1 MANDITLTVG
11 AEPQIDTSQFISQI
25 EAALQKAT
33 SGSAKI
39 KVEIDPA
46 SISKVQSQI
55 QNIKNSLKSVNGNI
69 DLSVK
74 TGNGYGQVQKA
85 IKSAIANEKAL
96 AKARIEAS
104 KAYKNASEMQS
115 KISDQER
122 ALTKSGYSNSNISSE
137 LKNLHDQVKAAGDAF
152 ATNGNASEFN
162 ASISSIG
169 VQLEATTTKL
179 KDFVVAQNEAAA
191 KATASAE
198 AIKKAQDDASKVR
211 EEAGK
216 MQSKISDQE
225 RVLSGKGITDT
236 GISSELEAHRRQVE
250 ALEQAYSNNHDFD
263 SFRNGLRDVGTQLG
277 ATTTKVKDAV
287 AAQNAVTK
295 DADRLSKQSAREK
308 AEEAATLKTYES
320 AVRQGT
326 IAIQKY
332 TAAKS
337 SMKSKDD
344 YANISSSVNSL
355 KSLKQQYDAGKVSYS
370 EFSDAVKKS
379 SGSIKDSI
387 SNIKINGD
395 AGKSIGDQL
404 KSVAG
409 RLTQWLSVGRMMMTA
424 VNGVKKMVS
433 ASIDLESAMA
443 QIKIVTGASDA
454 QMTQFFSN
462 ASEQAKDLGK
472 NITDVSKSIETFSRL
487 GYKLNDSTELSKYA
501 NILSNVAN
509 TDVKSATT
517 GLTAIMKGY
526 DLQVSDAEHVSDVLT
541 EVGQKYA
548 ISAEELMN
556 AFERGGAA
564 LHASGTS
571 FEESAA
577 LFAAANAS
585 IQNADAVGTAMKTV
599 SARMRGATTEL
610 QEMGE
615 SSEDCAKGL
624 SKYRSEIKALTNV
637 NGTGGVDI
645 MANAAKGEYKSIY
658 QMFGEISNVWGQLS
672 DTTRSRISEIL
683 GGTRQLSIISSIIGN
698 WKDATGA
705 YADAMNSAGAA
716 TKANEIYM
724 DTTKA
729 KLGALSAQFQELS
742 ASLISS
748 KLTGGVV
755 DLGSGLLSLV
765 SALTKLSGKVGVIPT
780 LAAGLGALKGFKDLK
795 NIGALSATKGSTLQ
809 WLSGIF
815 QTDNGLKFNEDY
827 TDKLKTDISSL
838 QNFQAAISSGV
849 LKGDAFDS
857 TMSKAS
863 KTAKDFA
870 TNIKGTSVNIGEF
883 VNNSRM
889 SEISLVAQ
897 NKSLANV
904 RTLLNEYNQQAR
916 NCGVSQSDFVQSI
929 TQSNSSLGNYL
940 SSFNGAEATMGGYI
954 SSLFRAKATTIGLQ
968 VASVA
973 LKTALSF
980 GIALA
985 IQGVITGIS
994 HLVNKAK
1001 EARQASIEAGTAAVE
1016 HGNNIYNLSNAYLTQ
1031 ANSADTS
1038 ASATEALADAQSS
1051 VISALGATGES
1062 VDDLVV
1068 KYGSLKD
1075 AIASLTHEQL
1085 STDISK
1091 ATNATEAAIAEATHN
1106 FKSMGGTQISSTGKA
1121 HDKSGNDIDETD
1133 IYKWLGKKGYS
1144 VDIEGSKSEGW
1155 SSGKLNLPNSDNG
1168 MPWDDNMS
1176 WDEMYKNYTYLQN
1189 AMNDIRET
1197 WGTDSKLYK
1206 QVSDSYQQYASKVE
1220 PVVEKINAQNDLVAK
1235 DIVNQAI
1242 ASNDVPKNIQ
1252 DFVALRGKMIDT
1264 LEASA
1269 DFDTSAGATASGV
1282 IDALLSKNDS
1292 YKVLEAQLLQQKE
1305 KISSLK
1311 SQKDS
1316 LYKSLTG
1323 NDRTTGKNVNKDLS
1337 DRIDKMSAGDV
1348 EIAINLVAKA
1358 KYSSLGDLQE
1368 DVRKYKSDAKKAA
1381 KDEADKDKDETEIS
1395 FRGLLAEKDDG
1406 ETKSFSTKVDEYK
1419 SKLSELKDA
1428 RDKIKNSEF
1437 KQDDFASLIKDFPKL
1452 ATESI
1457 NDSAGLTGAI
1467 EKQIEALVGHE
1478 QVVNEDGEVTQKATG
1493 LQKLFADELGR
1504 MDTAESVS
1512 QLLAYRNALI
1522 GLVED
1527 DPFTKAKED
1536 SQSFIDGLSKVKDAL
1551 SKQQGGVSISPAD
1564 FNSNELAD
1572 YRSALERVNG
1582 SMQLNAEKVR
1592 EIAKAKADEQIATNN
1607 ANKALAQTKY
1617 LENAQQI
1624 QRLRD
1629 ALEESGTR
1637 NQYAT
1642 DRINDTISSLL
1653 EENSAIADTC
1663 NQYDLLSSAL
1673 QEATGAYQNW
1683 LNAQSSSDYGDMAK
1697 DAESAA
1703 QQIFDVLN
1711 PDESASDSSGDYGS
1725 KKYKAALELV
1735 VPDSVDPKDA
1745 EAVQNYMDS
1754 VKQYMTFDD
1763 KSGKVKGLNIDK
1775 FLEDSVEKGLMTM
1788 TEDESGNK
1796 SFEIAGNKC
1805 MEDFAKGFHM
1815 SGGMIQAF
1823 FDELQLKGG
1832 EFSWA
1837 EGGIQ
1842 TFGDLAVRATES
1854 AEALKSIDE
1863 NKDLKIKID
1872 VSDIDSTDEQIKTL
1886 DGTIEEMNQIK
1897 ARPNV
1902 DPSEVEQANAVIQ
1915 YCIAQKQILCQPD
1928 VMKIDTSQVDGDL
1941 GNAISLLQ
1949 QFQTLQEQIQ
1959 QQKAVGVDT
1968 GDAESKLKGIADQI
1982 KELPPDV
1989 KTKLSIDSTSVE
2001 SISKSINEIT
2011 VDDLVVKAK
2020 VNHKAVDGYKPK
2032 SKKCEVN
2039 YSPNTKALPTSFE
2052 RVIRNV
2058 YYKPDITALPTSLP
2072 DITRAVR
2079 YIGIGGLGGPFSLN
2093 GTAHAYGTANSGK
2106 SMASG
2111 NWGTAPGGKT
2121 LVGELGRE
2129 IVVNPRT
2136 GMWYTVGDNGAEFR
2150 DIPAGSI
2157 VFNHLQTE
2165 DLLANGYVAGRAHAL
2180 ASGTALASL
2189 HPVSGGIT
2197 VPKRNWNPSGSSSG
2211 SSSSSSSKRYSSS
2224 KKRSSSKKKSKS
2236 TKDKNDKQIIDW
2248 IEIAINRIER
2258 AISNFAAIAESSYHT
2273 LADRIGATNSEL
2285 SQMRGEVSTQQQAY
2299 NRYMKQADSV
2309 KLSSDLKK
2317 KVQNGTINIKE
2328 YDKDTADKIQEYQ
2341 KWYEKALA
2349 ANDAIIKLREN
2360 MSKLYEDNFNN
2371 VSDDYDNRLSM
2382 MEHLTNTY
2390 NNGLDDLEERGY
2402 IASTKY
2408 YEALSN
2414 VEKDNIALRQNELT
2428 DLIARMS
2435 DAVNSGAIAQ
2445 GSEAWYKMQSS
2456 INGVKESIQESQTAL
2471 VKFNNEIRQLKW
2483 DRFDWIQKQIENI
2496 TNESDF
2502 LIKLMSNSELF
2513 TDKGQMND
2521 TAMATM
2527 GLHGQNYNVYMAQA
2541 DKYAEEIKA
2550 INRDIAND
2558 PNNKKLIDRYEEL
2571 VKSQRDAINGAEEEK
2586 QAIKELV
2593 RDGIQKELDAL
2604 KDLID
2609 KYTDALDTE
2618 KDLYDYKN
2626 NIDKQVSQIN
2636 SLQKQISAYSG
2647 DNSEETKATVQKLKS
2662 NLSDANKELEDTQY
2676 ERYITDQKKLLDD
2689 LYKEYQET
2697 LNDRLDNLDALISDM
2712 IDMINQ
2718 NSSSIAETI
2727 NNQADNVG
2735 YTLSESMQ
2743 SIWSN
2748 GNLAISSV
2756 ITKYGDG
2763 FTSAFTTVNN
2773 TLNGIANRMDA
2784 MIAASNNR
2792 AAATI
2797 NQATA
2802 TQASTPV
2809 PAPAPAPAP
2818 SPAPQPAPAAHA
2830 SSSKSKGKS
2839 SSTKSLSDDNKKGI
2853 AAAIWLEGGSKSG
2866 WGDGST
2872 RVKRLKEKFGTS
2884 GATAVQNYIDANG
2897 HSGNLYKKYH
2907 GKSLSKYHYSKF
2919 ATGGLNDYTGI
2930 AWLDGT
2936 PEKPEIVLNSSDT
2949 SNFIA
2954 LKNAMQD
2961 VAKGTS
2967 PLASLFRGNNGSSS
2981 LSQYYKTRLPNGAS
2995 GGSVGEVNYNIN
3007 IPIGKVLDYNDFVNQ
3022 LRKDVKFERMIQ
3034 SMTIDQLTGGS
3045 KVAKNKYSW

>member
-1 MANDITLTVG
+1 M
-11 AEPQIDTSQFISQI
+11 
-25 EAALQKAT
+25 
-33 SGSAKI
+33 
-39 KVEIDPA
+39 
-46 SISKVQSQI
+46 
-55 QNIKNSLKSVNGNI
+55 
-69 DLSVK
+69 
-74 TGNGYGQVQKA
+74 
-85 IKSAIANEKAL
+85 
-96 AKARIEAS
+96 
-104 KAYKNASEMQS
+104 
-115 KISDQER
+115 
-122 ALTKSGYSNSNISSE
+122 
-137 LKNLHDQVKAAGDAF
+137 
-152 ATNGNASEFN
+152 
-162 ASISSIG
+162 
-169 VQLEATTTKL
+169 
-179 KDFVVAQNEAAA
+179 
-191 KATASAE
+191 
-198 AIKKAQDDASKVR
+198 
-211 EEAGK
+211 
-216 MQSKISDQE
+216 
-225 RVLSGKGITDT
+225 
-236 GISSELEAHRRQVE
+236 
-250 ALEQAYSNNHDFD
+250 
-263 SFRNGLRDVGTQLG
+263 
-277 ATTTKVKDAV
+277 
-287 AAQNAVTK
+287 
-295 DADRLSKQSAREK
+295 
-308 AEEAATLKTYES
+308 
-320 AVRQGT
+320 
-326 IAIQKY
+326 
-332 TAAKS
+332 
-337 SMKSKDD
+337 
-344 YANISSSVNSL
+344 
-355 KSLKQQYDAGKVSYS
+355 
-370 EFSDAVKKS
+370 
-379 SGSIKDSI
+379 
-387 SNIKINGD
+387 
-395 AGKSIGDQL
+395 
-404 KSVAG
+404 
-409 RLTQWLSVGRMMMTA
+409 
-424 VNGVKKMVS
+424 
-433 ASIDLESAMA
+433 
-443 QIKIVTGASDA
+443 
-454 QMTQFFSN
+454 
-462 ASEQAKDLGK
+462 
-472 NITDVSKSIETFSRL
+472 
-487 GYKLNDSTELSKYA
+487 
-501 NILSNVAN
+501 
-509 TDVKSATT
+509 
-517 GLTAIMKGY
+517 
-526 DLQVSDAEHVSDVLT
+526 
-541 EVGQKYA
+541 
-548 ISAEELMN
+548 
-556 AFERGGAA
+556 
-564 LHASGTS
+564 
-571 FEESAA
+571 
-577 LFAAANAS
+577 
-585 IQNADAVGTAMKTV
+585 
-599 SARMRGATTEL
+599 
-610 QEMGE
+610 
-615 SSEDCAKGL
+615 
-624 SKYRSEIKALTNV
+624 
-637 NGTGGVDI
+637 
-645 MANAAKGEYKSIY
+645 
-658 QMFGEISNVWGQLS
+658 
-672 DTTRSRISEIL
+672 
-683 GGTRQLSIISSIIGN
+683 
-698 WKDATGA
+698 
-705 YADAMNSAGAA
+705 
-716 TKANEIYM
+716 
-724 DTTKA
+724 
-729 KLGALSAQFQELS
+729 
-742 ASLISS
+742 
-748 KLTGGVV
+748 
-755 DLGSGLLSLV
+755 
-765 SALTKLSGKVGVIPT
+765 
-780 LAAGLGALKGFKDLK
+780 
-795 NIGALSATKGSTLQ
+795 
-809 WLSGIF
+809 SGIF
-815 QTDNGLKFNEDY
+815 QTDNGLKFDDDY

-838 QNFQAAISSGV
+838 QDFQTAISSGV

-863 KTAKDFA
+863 KSARDFA
-870 TNIKGTSVNIGEF
+870 TGIRGTSVNIGEF
-883 VNNSRM
+883 VNKSRM

-897 NKSLANV
+897 NRSLANV

-916 NCGVSQSDFVQSI
+916 NCGVSQSDFVQSVAE
-929 TQSNSSLGNYL
+929 SNSSLGNYL
-940 SSFNGAEATMGGYI
+940 SKLNGAEATMGGYI
-954 SSLFRAKATTIGLQ
+954 SSLFRAKAATIGLQ

-985 IQGVITGIS
+985 IQGIVTGIS

-1001 EARQASIEAGTAAVE
+1001 EARQANIEAGESAVE
-1016 HGNNIYNLSNAYLTQ
+1016 HGNSLYNLSNAYLTQ
-1031 ANSADTS
+1031 ANSTDTS
-1038 ASATEALADAQSS
+1038 AAATQSLADAQSS
-1051 VISALGATGES
+1051 VISALGETGKS
-1062 VDDLVV
+1062 VDDLTG
-1068 KYGSLKD
+1068 KYGSLSN
-1075 AIASLTHEQL
+1075 AIASLTHQQL

-1091 ATNATEAAIAEATHN
+1091 AVNATKDAMANATEGFRSFN
-1106 FKSMGGTQISSTGKA
+1106 GTQINSTGTA
-1121 HDKSGNDIDETD
+1121 QDKSGNKVREAD
-1133 IYKWLGKKGYS
+1133 IYKWLGDKGYS
-1144 VDIEGSKSEGW
+1144 VDISDFGSGEWESA
-1155 SSGKLNLPNSDNG
+1155 GKLNLPNSDTSLWA
-1168 MPWDDNMS
+1168 WDSDMS
-1176 WDEMYKNYTYLQN
+1176 WDKLYQNYTYLQN

-1206 QVSDSYQQYASKVE
+1206 QVGDAYQQYASKVE
-1220 PVVEKINAQNDLVAK
+1220 PVVEKINAQNNLVAE

-1252 DFVALRGKMIDT
+1252 DFIALRGKMIDT

-1323 NDRTTGKNVNKDLS
+1323 NDRTNGKNVNKDLS

-1368 DVRKYKSDAKKAA
+1368 AVRKYKSDAKKAA
-1381 KDEADKDKDETEIS
+1381 KDEADKGKDETEIS

-1437 KQDDFASLIKDFPKL
+1437 KNDDFASLIKDFPKL

-1512 QLLAYRNALI
+1512 QLLAYKNALI

-1551 SKQQGGVSISPAD
+1551 SKQKGGVSISPAD
-1564 FNSNELAD
+1564 FNSNELKD

-1624 QRLRD
+1624 QKLRD
-1629 ALEESGTR
+1629 ALTKESSNVTKLSEARDNLNAELEEAKKLNVDFNKTKFGNIDTNNRAILSWDDNTLESYKNVLESWEELRPENDRKSWEEIKKDLKGKYSTVLGSYFNKGDIEGLNYDLAYSPLLQTDNGAKYLDAQTVTDYIWEIVNNSKVQKAKNADEAKKAILELDKVGMQWDDSTYIKGLIADVGDTAAVTDQQMHFVGKDGSIANLKKEVEKYGDALDESGTR

-1642 DRINDTISSLL
+1642 DRINETISSLL

-1663 NQYDLLSSAL
+1663 DQYDLLSSAL
-1673 QEATGAYQNW
+1673 EEATGAYQNW

-1703 QQIFDVLN
+1703 QKIFDVLN

-1735 VPDSVDPKDA
+1735 VPEDVDPKDV
-1745 EAVQNYMDS
+1745 EAVQSYMDS

-1872 VSDIDSTDEQIKTL
+1872 VSDIDSTDEQMKTL

-2072 DITRAVR
+2072 AITRAVR

-2093 GTAHAYGTANSGK
+2093 GTAHAFGTANSGK

-2317 KVQNGTINIKE
+2317 KVQNGTININE
-2328 YDKDTADKIQEYQ
+2328 YGKDTADKIQEYQ

-2371 VSDDYDNRLSM
+2371 VSNDYDNRLSM

-2402 IASTKY
+2402 IASAKY

-2414 VEKDNIALRQNELT
+2414 VEKNNIALRQNELT
-2428 DLIARMS
+2428 DLIVRMS

-2471 VKFNNEIRQLKW
+2471 AKFNNEIRQLKW

-2502 LIKLMSNSELF
+2502 LIKLMSNSKLF
-2513 TDKGQMND
+2513 TDKGQMTD

-2558 PNNKKLIDRYEEL
+2558 PNNTKLIDRYDEL
-2571 VKSQRDAINGAEEEK
+2571 IKSQRDAINGAEEEK

-2636 SLQKQISAYSG
+2636 SIQKQISAYSG

-2689 LYKEYQET
+2689 LYDEYQET

-2735 YTLSESMQ
+2735 YTLSDSMQ

-2773 TLNGIANRMDA
+2773 VLNGISSKMDA
-2784 MIAASNNR
+2784 MIAASNNS

-2797 NQATA
+2797 NHATA

-2809 PAPAPAPAP
+2809 PAPSPAPAPAP
-2818 SPAPQPAPAAHA
+2818 APVPAPAP
-2830 SSSKSKGKS
+2830 STSSKGKS
-2839 SSTKSLSDDNKKGI
+2839 SSTKNLSDDNKKGI

-2872 RVKRLKEKFGTS
+2872 RVSRLTKKFGKS

-2897 HSGNLYKKYH
+2897 RSGNLYRKYH
-2907 GKSLSKYHYSKF
+2907 GKSLSKYHYNKF

-2981 LSQYYKTRLPNGAS
+2981 LSQYYKTRLPNGAN
-2995 GGSVGEVNYNIN
+2995 GGSVGEINYNIN

-3022 LRKDVKFERMIQ
+3022 LRKDVKFEKMIQ

>member
-1 MANDITLTVG
+1 M
-11 AEPQIDTSQFISQI
+11 
-25 EAALQKAT
+25 
-33 SGSAKI
+33 
-39 KVEIDPA
+39 
-46 SISKVQSQI
+46 
-55 QNIKNSLKSVNGNI
+55 
-69 DLSVK
+69 
-74 TGNGYGQVQKA
+74 
-85 IKSAIANEKAL
+85 
-96 AKARIEAS
+96 
-104 KAYKNASEMQS
+104 
-115 KISDQER
+115 
-122 ALTKSGYSNSNISSE
+122 
-137 LKNLHDQVKAAGDAF
+137 
-152 ATNGNASEFN
+152 
-162 ASISSIG
+162 
-169 VQLEATTTKL
+169 
-179 KDFVVAQNEAAA
+179 
-191 KATASAE
+191 
-198 AIKKAQDDASKVR
+198 
-211 EEAGK
+211 
-216 MQSKISDQE
+216 
-225 RVLSGKGITDT
+225 
-236 GISSELEAHRRQVE
+236 
-250 ALEQAYSNNHDFD
+250 
-263 SFRNGLRDVGTQLG
+263 
-277 ATTTKVKDAV
+277 
-287 AAQNAVTK
+287 
-295 DADRLSKQSAREK
+295 
-308 AEEAATLKTYES
+308 
-320 AVRQGT
+320 
-326 IAIQKY
+326 
-332 TAAKS
+332 
-337 SMKSKDD
+337 
-344 YANISSSVNSL
+344 
-355 KSLKQQYDAGKVSYS
+355 
-370 EFSDAVKKS
+370 
-379 SGSIKDSI
+379 
-387 SNIKINGD
+387 
-395 AGKSIGDQL
+395 
-404 KSVAG
+404 
-409 RLTQWLSVGRMMMTA
+409 
-424 VNGVKKMVS
+424 
-433 ASIDLESAMA
+433 
-443 QIKIVTGASDA
+443 
-454 QMTQFFSN
+454 
-462 ASEQAKDLGK
+462 
-472 NITDVSKSIETFSRL
+472 
-487 GYKLNDSTELSKYA
+487 
-501 NILSNVAN
+501 
-509 TDVKSATT
+509 
-517 GLTAIMKGY
+517 
-526 DLQVSDAEHVSDVLT
+526 
-541 EVGQKYA
+541 
-548 ISAEELMN
+548 
-556 AFERGGAA
+556 
-564 LHASGTS
+564 
-571 FEESAA
+571 
-577 LFAAANAS
+577 
-585 IQNADAVGTAMKTV
+585 
-599 SARMRGATTEL
+599 
-610 QEMGE
+610 
-615 SSEDCAKGL
+615 
-624 SKYRSEIKALTNV
+624 
-637 NGTGGVDI
+637 
-645 MANAAKGEYKSIY
+645 
-658 QMFGEISNVWGQLS
+658 
-672 DTTRSRISEIL
+672 
-683 GGTRQLSIISSIIGN
+683 
-698 WKDATGA
+698 
-705 YADAMNSAGAA
+705 
-716 TKANEIYM
+716 
-724 DTTKA
+724 
-729 KLGALSAQFQELS
+729 
-742 ASLISS
+742 
-748 KLTGGVV
+748 
-755 DLGSGLLSLV
+755 
-765 SALTKLSGKVGVIPT
+765 
-780 LAAGLGALKGFKDLK
+780 
-795 NIGALSATKGSTLQ
+795 
-809 WLSGIF
+809 SGIF
-815 QTDNGLKFNEDY
+815 QTDNGLKFNKDY

-838 QNFQAAISSGV
+838 QDFQTAISSGV

-863 KTAKDFA
+863 KSARDFA
-870 TNIKGTSVNIGEF
+870 TGIRGTSVNIGEF
-883 VNNSRM
+883 VNKSRM

-916 NCGVSQSDFVQSI
+916 NCGVSQSDFVQSV
-929 TQSNSSLGNYL
+929 TSSNSSLGNYL
-940 SSFNGAEATMGGYI
+940 SSLKGADATMGGYI
-954 SSLFRAKATTIGLQ
+954 SSLFRAKAATIGLS

-985 IQGVITGIS
+985 IQGIVTGIS

-1001 EARQASIEAGTAAVE
+1001 EARQANIEAGESAVE
-1016 HGNNIYNLSNAYLTQ
+1016 HGNSLYNLSNAYLTQ
-1031 ANSADTS
+1031 ANSTDTS
-1038 ASATEALADAQSS
+1038 AAATQSLADAQSS
-1051 VISALGATGES
+1051 VISALGETGKS
-1062 VDDLVV
+1062 VDDLTG
-1068 KYGSLKD
+1068 KYGSLSN
-1075 AIASLTHEQL
+1075 AIASLTHQQL

-1091 ATNATEAAIAEATHN
+1091 AVNATKDAMANATEGFRSFN
-1106 FKSMGGTQISSTGKA
+1106 GTQINSTGTTQ
-1121 HDKSGNDIDETD
+1121 DKSGNKVREAD
-1133 IYKWLGKKGYS
+1133 IYKWLGNKGYS
-1144 VDIEGSKSEGW
+1144 VDISDFGSGEWESA
-1155 SSGKLNLPNSDNG
+1155 GKLNLPNSDTSLWA
-1168 MPWDDNMS
+1168 WDSDMS
-1176 WDEMYKNYTYLQN
+1176 WDKLYQNYTYLQN

-1206 QVSDSYQQYASKVE
+1206 QVSDRYQQYASKVE
-1220 PVVEKINAQNDLVAK
+1220 PVVEKINAQNNLVAE

-1269 DFDTSAGATASGV
+1269 DFDTSAGASASGV

-1323 NDRTTGKNVNKDLS
+1323 NDRTNGKNVNKDLS

-1368 DVRKYKSDAKKAA
+1368 AVRKYKSDAKKAA

-1536 SQSFIDGLSKVKDAL
+1536 SQSFIDGLSKVKEAL

-1642 DRINDTISSLL
+1642 DRINETISSLL

-1703 QQIFDVLN
+1703 QKIFDVLN

-1735 VPDSVDPKDA
+1735 VPDSVDAKDA
-1745 EAVQNYMDS
+1745 EAVQSYMDS

-1788 TEDESGNK
+1788 TEDEEGNR

-1805 MEDFAKGFHM
+1805 MEDFAKGFNM
-1815 SGGMIQAF
+1815 SDSMIQAF
-1823 FDELQLKGG
+1823 FDQLQLKGG

-1837 EGGIQ
+1837 DEGIQ
-1842 TFGDLAVRATES
+1842 TFGDLAVKATES
-1854 AEALKSIDE
+1854 AEALKSMDE
-1863 NKDLKIKID
+1863 NKDLKIKVD
-1872 VSDIDSTDEQIKTL
+1872 VSDIDSTDEQMKTL

-1928 VMKIDTSQVDGDL
+1928 VMKVDTSQVDGDL

-1968 GDAESKLKGIADQI
+1968 SDAEGKLNEVAKQI

-1989 KTKLSIDSTSVE
+1989 KTTLSIDSTSVE
-2001 SISKSINEIT
+2001 SINKSINEIT
-2011 VDDLVVKAK
+2011 VDDLAVKAK
-2020 VNHKAVDGYKPK
+2020 VNHKAVDDYKPK
-2032 SKKCEVN
+2032 SKKIEVV
-2039 YSPNTKALPTSFE
+2039 YTPNTKALPTSFE

-2072 DITRAVR
+2072 AITRAVR

-2093 GTAHAYGTANSGK
+2093 GTAHAFGTANSGK

-2165 DLLANGYVAGRAHAL
+2165 DLLANGYVAGRASAL
-2180 ASGTALASL
+2180 ASGTAL
-2189 HPVSGGIT
+2189 VSGGIKI
-2197 VPKRNWNPSGSSSG
+2197 PKKNWNPSGSSS
-2211 SSSSSSSKRYSSS
+2211 SSSSSSSSRKYSSS

-2236 TKDKNDKQIIDW
+2236 TKDKNDKQVIDW

-2273 LADRIGATNSEL
+2273 LADRMGATNSEL

-2317 KVQNGTINIKE
+2317 KVQNGTININE
-2328 YDKDTADKIQEYQ
+2328 YGKDTADKIQEYQ

-2414 VEKDNIALRQNELT
+2414 VEKNNIALRQNELT
-2428 DLIARMS
+2428 DLIMRMS

-2456 INGVKESIQESQTAL
+2456 INEVKESIQESQTAL
-2471 VKFNNEIRQLKW
+2471 AKFNNEIRQLKW

-2502 LIKLMSNSELF
+2502 LIKLMSNSKLF
-2513 TDKGQMND
+2513 TDKGQMTD

-2558 PNNKKLIDRYEEL
+2558 PNNTKLIDRYEEL
-2571 VKSQRDAINGAEEEK
+2571 IKSQRDAINGAEEEK

-2636 SLQKQISAYSG
+2636 SIQKQISAYSG

-2689 LYKEYQET
+2689 LYDEYQET

-2718 NSSSIAETI
+2718 NSSSIADTI
-2727 NNQADNVG
+2727 NTQADNVG
-2735 YTLSESMQ
+2735 YTLTDSMQ

-2773 TLNGIANRMDA
+2773 ALNGISSKMDA
-2784 MIAASNNR
+2784 MIAASNNS
-2792 AAATI
+2792 AAAAI
-2797 NQATA
+2797 NRVTA
-2802 TQASTPV
+2802 AVSST
-2809 PAPAPAPAP
+2809 PAPAP
-2818 SPAPQPAPAAHA
+2818 SPAPAPAPATAPA
-2830 SSSKSKGKS
+2830 PAPSTNKKGKS
-2839 SSTKSLSDDNKKGI
+2839 SSVKSLSDDNKKGI

-2872 RVKRLKEKFGTS
+2872 RVSRLTKKFGAS
-2884 GATAVQNYIDANG
+2884 GATAVQSYIDANG
-2897 HSGNLYKKYH
+2897 RSGNIYKKYH
-2907 GKSLSKYHYSKF
+2907 GKSLSKYHYNKF
-2919 ATGGLNDYTGI
+2919 ITGGLNDYTGI

-2967 PLASLFRGNNGSSS
+2967 PLASLFRGNNGTSS
-2981 LSQYYKTRLPNGAS
+2981 LSQYYKTRLPNGAN

-3022 LRKDVKFERMIQ
+3022 LRKDTKFEKMIQ